1 MNSDE
6 SSTLASLDC
15 CISACAAMGYLKQ
28 AVGFAEGDEVFFAE
42 MVRSQFDAQPRLCA
56 QRLELFASES
66 AG

>member
-1 MNSDE
+1 
-6 SSTLASLDC
+6 
-15 CISACAAMGYLKQ
+15 MGYLKQ